1 MAVGNGICFGTGP
14 PAEWC
19 RRVSNRSRVHRCW
32 RYPWTGRGRLRC
44 SRARTGSSA
53 GNRNKQRR
61 DKARRDGPS
70 HDPVMPNYADR
81 KSESNPASDRQAHK
95 PK

>member
-1 MAVGNGICFGTGP
+1 MLAIPVDRSQPSPLQPGP
-14 PAEWC
+14 
-19 RRVSNRSRVHRCW
+19 
-32 RYPWTGRGRLRC
+32 
-44 SRARTGSSA
+44 TGSSA